1 MVYFDISWGNFLQ
14 NTDSM
19 HPTVFNALHTTNQ
32 KELEELYMVW
42 ANNYDHDVVEVI
54 GYVGHS
60 IITELLLKYVDNSKA
75 KILDAGCGTGLVGE
89 ILHEK
94 KYKNIVGIDFSQP
107 MLNQAFKK
115 NIYQSLVLAD
125 LTKKLAF
132 KDNTFDAIVCAGTFT
147 CGHVGPEVLSEM
159 VRVTK
164 TGGYISFTVRDQEW
178 DRLPYDRTIIEL
190 EEKNLWRCL
199 ERFTTDYN
207 VSEGVSCQLCL
218 YEVTSC

>member
-1 MVYFDISWGNFLQ
+1 MK
-14 NTDSM
+14 NTDNM
-19 HPTVFNALHTTNQ
+19 HPTVFNALHTTN
-32 KELEELYMVW
+32 KVDLEDLYKVW
-42 ANNYDHDVVEVI
+42 AESYDRDVVEVI

-60 IITELLLKYVDNSKA
+60 ITTELLLKYLDNSKA

-89 ILHEK
+89 ILYEK
-94 KYKNIVGIDFSQP
+94 KFNNIVGVDFSQP
-107 MLNQAFKK
+107 MLDQALEK
-115 NIYQSLVLAD
+115 NVYQSLGLAD
-125 LTKKLAF
+125 LTEKLTF
-132 KDNTFDAIVCAGTFT
+132 KDKTFDAIICAGTFT
-147 CGHVGPEVLSEM
+147 CGHVGPEALSEM

-207 VSEGVSCQLCL
+207 VVEGVSCQLCL
-218 YEVTSC
+218 YEVTT

>member
-1 MVYFDISWGNFLQ
+1 MK

-19 HPTVFNALHTTNQ
+19 HPIVFNALHATNQ
-32 KELEELYMVW
+32 EDLEELYKVW
-42 ANNYDHDVVEVI
+42 AGNYDHDVVEII
-54 GYVGHS
+54 GYIGHS
-60 IITELLLKYVDNSKA
+60 ITTELLLKYLDNSKA

-94 KYKNIVGIDFSQP
+94 KFKNIVGVDFSQP
-107 MLNQAFKK
+107 MIDQALEK
-115 NIYQSLVLAD
+115 NVYQSLGLAD
-125 LTKKLAF
+125 LTEKLTF
-132 KDNTFDAIVCAGTFT
+132 KDKTFDAIVCAGTFT
-147 CGHVGPEVLSEM
+147 CGHVGPEALSEM

-178 DRLPYDRTIIEL
+178 DFLPYDKTIIEL

-207 VSEGVSCQLCL
+207 VVEGVSCQLCL
-218 YEVTSC
+218 YEVTT